1 MSSSRQPTHRLTFM
15 AFCCRERQGGLAQA
29 GPALSLEGDRC
40 HVGAG
45 VGVGNTL
52 KAEGCPRRASG
63 LLPVAGA
70 AKEARGSIQRKKQC
84 HVPSAAQRVCT
95 TTCCIVTELCVYM

>member
-52 KAEGCPRRASG
+52 KRQGLPAEGVRPSPG
-63 LLPVAGA
+63 GG
-70 AKEARGSIQRKKQC
+70 GSIQRKKQC

>member
-52 KAEGCPRRASG
+52 KRRGLPAEGVRPSPGGGGSEGSPGQHPAEEAVSRA
-63 LLPVAGA
+63 
-70 AKEARGSIQRKKQC
+70 
-84 HVPSAAQRVCT
+84 
-95 TTCCIVTELCVYM
+95 